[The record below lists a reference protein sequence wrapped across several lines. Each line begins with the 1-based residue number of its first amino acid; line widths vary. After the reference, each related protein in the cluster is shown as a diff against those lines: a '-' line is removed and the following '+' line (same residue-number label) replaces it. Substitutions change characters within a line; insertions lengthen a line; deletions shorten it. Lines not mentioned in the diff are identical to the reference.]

1 MPRVRF
7 VALIICIWLFFGLSA
22 RAPLLFVWTDSGKLL
37 QERVKQMIKDSQAKG
52 EMWTR
57 DWDNVPLPITKLGA
71 SHDVLPSPTLPASGR
86 PSK

>member
-1 MPRVRF
+1 M
-7 VALIICIWLFFGLSA
+7 
-22 RAPLLFVWTDSGKLL
+22 L

-71 SHDVLPSPTLPASGR
+71 SQDVLPSPPPPTNGR